1 MAVRSSQA
9 TPDRARATSADGS
22 IKNDWLE
29 AIVALPL
36 NMFYNTGIATY
47 IWVLSNR
54 KPEHRRGKVQLI
66 DATQWSKPLRKNL
79 GNKNCELSD
88 EDLAR
93 ICNSFPTF
101 EENEQSKIFANEAF
115 GYWKVTVDRPLRL
128 SVDLS
133 LDYRERFRD
142 ACRDAKEEPLADVI
156 DRVAL
161 VLGAGPHPDFN
172 QFLEVVAKY
181 APECGV
187 KLTAGRKK
195 LLQNALASRDGAGE
209 PVVKRIHRSGN
220 VEADPIR
227 GLFEAKVNGRS
238 RVVEHEFDIKLRDT
252 EQVPLLEDGG
262 IESFLRRKVLPYT
275 QDAWYD
281 PASVKIGYEIS
292 FTRYFYKPQP
302 MRTLNEIRT
311 DILALERE
319 TDGLLGKILGE

>member
-1 MAVRSSQA
+1 M
-9 TPDRARATSADGS
+9 
-22 IKNDWLE
+22 
-29 AIVALPL
+29 
-36 NMFYNTGIATY
+36 
-47 IWVLSNR
+47 
-54 KPEHRRGKVQLI
+54 
-66 DATQWSKPLRKNL
+66 
-79 GNKNCELSD
+79 
-88 EDLAR
+88 
-93 ICNSFPTF
+93 
-101 EENEQSKIFANEAF
+101 
-115 GYWKVTVDRPLRL
+115 RL

-209 PVVKRIHRSGN
+209 PVIKRIHRSAN
-220 VEADPIR
+220 VEPDPIR
-227 GLFEAKVNGRS
+227 GMVNSTVNGRS
-238 RVVEHEFDIKLRDT
+238 RVVEYEPDSELRDT
-252 EQVPLLEDGG
+252 EQVPLLEEGG
-262 IESFLRRKVLPYT
+262 IESFLRREMLPYAS
-275 QDAWYD
+275 DAWYD

-292 FTRYFYKPQP
+292 FTRYFYEPQP
-302 MRTLNEIRT
+302 MRTLEEIRA

-319 TDGLLGKILGE
+319 TEGLLEEILGE